1 MIRLLKHILSVI
13 LPIVLISCATDYK
26 RWPEGG
32 PDDKLNPDVKE
43 TSIPDGSLNAGKD
56 PEIEIGFSEY
66 IDRNSARSAV
76 NISPQSALKKS
87 KILWYD
93 KSVKIKFNDLD
104 DDQTV
109 VISINPTLKDSQGNP
124 LSGAF
129 STSFST
135 GGSLDRKTITGM
147 INGAIDKDQ
156 IVSLNYSTVKI
167 HLYKITDDSL
177 NYAKAEPEYSA
188 GLSSDNTFEMK
199 NLSSGEYKFLAFS
212 DINKNSKP
220 DLETEMISFVPGSC
234 DLTKADSISVEL
246 TMGYNDTD
254 PPFIKNISG
263 SENNVI
269 KIEFSEGIKFNPWMV
284 EDFRINDEPGEFEI
298 FHDTED
304 QKSVWIRT
312 KELVPNDIVTINSG
326 EVSDYFGNIISEK
339 FRTKKYTV
347 SDSISAKDF
356 KISSKLPSSINSDG
370 RLMLKTNDFMSDD
383 VSISFL
389 SLKDSTESY
398 IDLIKQP
405 YKISA
410 EIKTSGAAEGEH
422 ELMIRLSDS
431 LIAKQKI
438 LVTEELG
445 YGSISGSIDGSS
457 SSGFLILLKP
467 VKGGEKNSVQAVSGQ
482 YKIDVRPG
490 KYLCAAFENKENKL
504 VYWND
509 IYKEKTASVV
519 FYPDTV
525 LVRRNW
531 ETSEIDFKFK
541 NSNSGR

>member
-509 IYKEKTASVV
+509 IYKEKTASAV

>member
-1 MIRLLKHILSVI
+1 LLKHILSVI

-509 IYKEKTASVV
+509 IYKEKTASAV

>member
-26 RWPEGG
+26 RWPDGG

-269 KIEFSEGIKFNPWMV
+269 KIEFSEGIKFNPWMI

-304 QKSVWIRT
+304 QKIVWIRT

-410 EIKTSGAAEGEH
+410 EIKTSGVAEGEH

-509 IYKEKTASVV
+509 IYKEKTASAV

>member
-1 MIRLLKHILSVI
+1 LLKHILSVI